1 MFCREQAARIKEIYP
16 QIKATGV
23 QVIAIGNGTYFMAQD
38 FVEQFDIPFPIY
50 TDEKRTTYQMMNLN
64 RGLGIGIGT
73 IKAGLALTKKGTRQ
87 GHNQG
92 DVWQQGG
99 EALFAKGGELL
110 WKHANRTAEQHTT
123 PKEILK
129 VLTVHSTRLK

>member
-1 MFCREQAARIKEIYP
+1 MFCREQAARIKDIHP
-16 QIKATGV
+16 QIQAMGI
-23 QVIAIGNGTYFMAQD
+23 QVIAIGNGTHFMAQD

-50 TDEKRTTYQMMNLN
+50 TDEKRTTYQMMNLH

-87 GHNQG
+87 GQNQG

-99 EALFAKGGELL
+99 EALFAKGGKLL
-110 WKHANRTAEQHTT
+110 WKHANRTAEQHSSTT
-123 PKEILK
+123 EILK
-129 VLTVHSTRLK
+129 VLAENSARLG